1 MYDEWLLEYVKK
13 EPGIKALERS
23 IIYLQ
28 EWETDNEANWTEY
41 FKLVSTPRAVHDLRS
56 AKISPWLLY
65 LSETGDQ
72 LIVRFSDE
80 QIKMINH
87 IIDANFWMKV
97 FAKNP
102 AEVEEIQRVCK
113 TAEI

>member
-41 FKLVSTPRAVHDLRS
+41 FKLACIQEQYMTQEVQ
-56 AKISPWLLY
+56 KYPWLLY
-65 LSETGDQ
+65 SSETGDP
-72 LIVRFSDE
+72 S
-80 QIKMINH
+80 
-87 IIDANFWMKV
+87 
-97 FAKNP
+97 
-102 AEVEEIQRVCK
+102 
-113 TAEI
+113 

>member
-1 MYDEWLLEYVKK
+1 MVNPKNSKKLADWNKDKLYDEWLLEYVKK

-41 FKLVSTPRAVHDLRS
+41 FKLAAKFEQYMISRS
-56 AKISPWLLY
+56 AKISHGY
-65 LSETGDQ
+65 CISETGDL

-80 QIKMINH
+80 QT
-87 IIDANFWMKV
+87 AND
-97 FAKNP
+97 
-102 AEVEEIQRVCK
+102 
-113 TAEI
+113 